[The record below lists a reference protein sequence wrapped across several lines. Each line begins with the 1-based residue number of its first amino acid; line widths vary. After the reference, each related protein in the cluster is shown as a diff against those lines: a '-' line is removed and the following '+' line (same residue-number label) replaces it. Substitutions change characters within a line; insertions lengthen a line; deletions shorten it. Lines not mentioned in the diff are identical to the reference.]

1 MVKKWRNV
9 CLMGAGSIGCRHI
22 RLLCERGDIT
32 AFVAELSN
40 VGRSR
45 IFDEDPTVKRY
56 RFMEVAVSK
65 DTLLWGMIATLHA
78 MLTEPAKKVRLL
90 RLFLP
95 RTQKEPQMLSMC
107 GSH

>member
-1 MVKKWRNV
+1 
-9 CLMGAGSIGCRHI
+9 
-22 RLLCERGDIT
+22 
-32 AFVAELSN
+32 
-40 VGRSR
+40 
-45 IFDEDPTVKRY
+45 
-56 RFMEVAVSK
+56 MEVVVSK

-78 MLTEPAKKVRLL
+78 MLTDMAKKECLL